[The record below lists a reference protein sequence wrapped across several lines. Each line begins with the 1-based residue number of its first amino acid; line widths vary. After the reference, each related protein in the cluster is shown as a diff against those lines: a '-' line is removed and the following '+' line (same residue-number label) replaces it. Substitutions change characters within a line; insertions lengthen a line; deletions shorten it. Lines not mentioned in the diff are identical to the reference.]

1 LNTHN
6 TTTTRH
12 HGRKAN
18 ACTGVDTPG
27 QTRPAYSVNTHLLC
41 RAASRPPCL
50 KRCLRARIISA
61 TRNRNRTNVNGQP
74 HNFTKA
80 FAFGARWRK
89 GTLTSLRW
97 AMDDP
102 LCKGLPSPAPAF
114 LQSHRH
120 DEFGTWEPG
129 SLGVLRSWSWEV
141 GKLVVGT
148 HPYCVRA
155 RLGKSNST
163 VSVRARQEDASYYST
178 IVQQCCRQMPESRAR
193 PSRRRRGPRICQVAN
208 RKRVCGNASPKGG
221 RLDVCAVRSKIAR
234 ESPPE
239 PGLA

>member
-1 LNTHN
+1 MGWRQLLEVDRNRDPDCKLVPGRRTRDSMGGGRGPFGRLNTHN

-89 GTLTSLRW
+89 GGLTTLHW

-129 SLGVLRSWSWEV
+129 SLGVLRSWSW
-141 GKLVVGT
+141 KLG
-148 HPYCVRA
+148 
-155 RLGKSNST
+155 SW
-163 VSVRARQEDASYYST
+163 
-178 IVQQCCRQMPESRAR
+178 
-193 PSRRRRGPRICQVAN
+193 
-208 RKRVCGNASPKGG
+208 
-221 RLDVCAVRSKIAR
+221 
-234 ESPPE
+234 
-239 PGLA
+239 